1 MNNSTSVA
9 GSPAGTEAA
18 MNELVAHIAANY
30 AGPNAVL
37 AAVLFATLEHFLGQQ
52 PGADGFAGA
61 LNQRLAA
68 LPGDRVWQLRKSSG
82 GPRQR
87 PGGDRRGHA
96 RGRDAAAALRAVETS
111 DRLE

>member
-30 AGPNAVL
+30 ADPNAIL

-68 LPGDRVWQLRKSSG
+68 LPGDRVWQLAQI
-82 GPRQR
+82 PRTTLDNAQ
-87 PGGDRRGHA
+87 A
-96 RGRDAAAALRAVETS
+96 AIAAAMREAGQTPRH
-111 DRLE
+111 